1 LKLLISSPV
10 NLRHNLCIKE
20 IVAID
25 RSLCFHDL
33 LQYST
38 LEKIKNIVMKEQAE
52 RHTPRLMLTSSSLM
66 EEQSMVVESE
76 VGSICTG
83 SFYTASGAGGTEEN
97 GSWSRGLSGISG
109 TKGAK

>member
-38 LEKIKNIVMKEQAE
+38 LEKIKNIVMNNGGV
-52 RHTPRLMLTSSSLM
+52 
-66 EEQSMVVESE
+66 EEEKALEEAMVEF
-76 VGSICTG
+76 
-83 SFYTASGAGGTEEN
+83 SF
-97 GSWSRGLSGISG
+97 
-109 TKGAK
+109 